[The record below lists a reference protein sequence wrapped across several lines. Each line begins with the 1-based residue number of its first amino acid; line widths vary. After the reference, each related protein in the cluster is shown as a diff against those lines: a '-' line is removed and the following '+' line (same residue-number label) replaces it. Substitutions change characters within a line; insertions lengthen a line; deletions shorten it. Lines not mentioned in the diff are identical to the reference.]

1 MLGLVA
7 GWQGG
12 WVGVSWQETQDK
24 PVSGGRDGED
34 EGAGSPG
41 PAPFLPH
48 VLDLLFGELG
58 RPCPGCLQR
67 RVVSWLGLVNRAAV
81 RRPFHLEADIL
92 PSDGKTE
99 AQGTPTPSPVVPLG
113 LKYLFWGS
121 IGEARWD
128 VGPDQSLHA
137 VLGGRNL
144 VTQTHN
150 DLLTSPVPSLV
161 QGMGKKCHTWC

>member
-7 GWQGG
+7 GWGCPGRRHRTSLSPVGG
-12 WVGVSWQETQDK
+12 TVRMK
-24 PVSGGRDGED
+24 VSGVLDQ
-34 EGAGSPG
+34 PLC
-41 PAPFLPH
+41 LPH

-58 RPCPGCLQR
+58 RPCTGCFQR

-81 RRPFHLEADIL
+81 RRPCHLEADVL

-128 VGPDQSLHA
+128 AGPDQSLHA

-144 VTQTHN
+144 VTQTHK
-150 DLLTSPVPSLV
+150 DLLTSPVPRLA
-161 QGMGKKCHTWC
+161 QGMGKKCHAGC

>member
-24 PVSGGRDGED
+24 PVSSGRDGED

-58 RPCPGCLQR
+58 RPCTGCLQR

-121 IGEARWD
+121 IGEARWGGKSTSALLSRR
-128 VGPDQSLHA
+128 VHSLLVVIA
-137 VLGGRNL
+137 SAPLGGVPL
-144 VTQTHN
+144 VYR
-150 DLLTSPVPSLV
+150 
-161 QGMGKKCHTWC
+161 